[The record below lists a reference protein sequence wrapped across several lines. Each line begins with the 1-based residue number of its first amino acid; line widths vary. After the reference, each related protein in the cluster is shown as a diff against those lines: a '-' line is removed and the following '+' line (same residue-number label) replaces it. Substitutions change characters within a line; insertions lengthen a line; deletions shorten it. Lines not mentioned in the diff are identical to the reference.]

1 MGSSDPIERLLERIV
16 AAKRRRVAQ
25 SRRETLVSALDAR
38 ARRRTPR
45 DLGAALAARPFAV
58 IAETKKAS
66 PSAGLIRPDYDP
78 AAIARGYE
86 AAGAAAISVL
96 TEESRFSGE
105 MAHLLLVREAVSLP
119 VLRKDFIV
127 DEYQVHESAAAGADA
142 VLLIARLL
150 PGRELAR
157 LAARCLD
164 LGLTPL
170 VEVHAE
176 EEVEAA
182 VGSGAR
188 VIGIN
193 NRDLQTLSV
202 GLETTFA
209 LKPLIPPDRIVV
221 SESGIRNPAD
231 LDALSSC
238 GVRAALVGERL
249 LAEADPGRA
258 LAALIGGMAG
268 AAAPGGR
275 R

>member
-1 MGSSDPIERLLERIV
+1 LGSSDPGKRLLEEIV
-16 AAKRRRVAQ
+16 AAKRRRVVQ
-25 SRRETLVSALDAR
+25 SRRETPVSALDAQ

-45 DLGAALAARPFAV
+45 DLCAALASRPFAV

-78 AAIARGYE
+78 AAIARGYA

-96 TEESRFSGE
+96 TEESRFSGAV
-105 MAHLLLVREAVSLP
+105 AHLALVREAVSLP

-150 PGRELAR
+150 PGRGIAR

-182 VGSGAR
+182 VDSGAR

-193 NRDLQTLSV
+193 NRDLRTLSV
-202 GLETTFA
+202 RLATTFT

-221 SESGIRNPAD
+221 SESGIQSPAD

-238 GVRAALVGERL
+238 GVRAALVGGRL

-258 LAALIGGMAG
+258 LAALIGGMAA
-268 AAAPGGR
+268 AAAPGRGR
-275 R
+275 